1 MKNKVDL
8 KEYNTKDLKEK
19 LHSRKGEYLKM
30 RLDHAVSPLEN
41 PMRLKNGRKE
51 IARIL
56 TELRQREING
66 QNNEQK

>member
-1 MKNKVDL
+1 MKSKVDL
-8 KEYNTKDLKEK
+8 KEYNTKDLKEN
-19 LHSRKGEYLKM
+19 LQSRKRDYVKM

-51 IARIL
+51 IARIH

-66 QNNEQK
+66 QKNEQK